1 MVIQD
6 DGRKTRLRR
15 EVFRS
20 ALGIEQTPFSR
31 IKEAFLAVLIF
42 AAFLAFVDTVR
53 DNYTFS
59 GADLRNRVV
68 GARALLQGLD
78 PYFYEWK
85 QDMSD
90 RLLDPRMRRSGP
102 TRVTVNPIVLFMYA
116 TTSSLPYRIQRR
128 IWFFLEWGAFVGSVF
143 LLAASL
149 KKPKVRYVFLCVA
162 LLFFACAYFWRLH
175 LERGQ
180 YYVFLLALLSCACFI
195 YTRRDSDSLLMGLP
209 LGISALFRPV
219 VLPITVLFF
228 ILRLRRAAISM
239 VTVFVAGLILSIS
252 IVGIGTWQSFF
263 KATKYVSIGEG
274 YRKYYE
280 RFGPKREVPTI
291 AEGCDFS
298 HILESKGLNTS
309 LFGVVN
315 RYVKPLM
322 MGKGIVDWASFLEV
336 LLKVCLA
343 FIVFIFITFLIIAR
357 MVPVEAQLSH
367 LRIAIPMLGYVNF
380 EYFIPVR
387 YSYVDVLLMLPVALL
402 LPRLL
407 RTKRRPFSF
416 AIVLCGLL
424 CGLLFMYIKGTL
436 LRNVLVTLTLDIVV
450 IREVLRE
457 AAEARQV

>member
-90 RLLDPRMRRSGP
+90 RLLDPR
-102 TRVTVNPIVLFMYA
+102 N
-116 TTSSLPYRIQRR
+116 
-128 IWFFLEWGAFVGSVF
+128 
-143 LLAASL
+143 
-149 KKPKVRYVFLCVA
+149 
-162 LLFFACAYFWRLH
+162 
-175 LERGQ
+175 
-180 YYVFLLALLSCACFI
+180 
-195 YTRRDSDSLLMGLP
+195 
-209 LGISALFRPV
+209 
-219 VLPITVLFF
+219 
-228 ILRLRRAAISM
+228 
-239 VTVFVAGLILSIS
+239 
-252 IVGIGTWQSFF
+252 
-263 KATKYVSIGEG
+263 
-274 YRKYYE
+274 
-280 RFGPKREVPTI
+280 
-291 AEGCDFS
+291 
-298 HILESKGLNTS
+298 
-309 LFGVVN
+309 
-315 RYVKPLM
+315 
-322 MGKGIVDWASFLEV
+322 
-336 LLKVCLA
+336 
-343 FIVFIFITFLIIAR
+343 
-357 MVPVEAQLSH
+357 
-367 LRIAIPMLGYVNF
+367 
-380 EYFIPVR
+380 
-387 YSYVDVLLMLPVALL
+387 SYVDVLLMLPVALL